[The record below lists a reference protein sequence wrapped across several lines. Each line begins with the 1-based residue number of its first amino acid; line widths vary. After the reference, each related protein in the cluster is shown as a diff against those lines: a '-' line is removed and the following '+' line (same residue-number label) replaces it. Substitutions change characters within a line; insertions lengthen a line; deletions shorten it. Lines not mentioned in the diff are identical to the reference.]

1 MMRLLVLLIAGCA
14 AHDPPAPSIA
24 SSPVLIELPPDLRT
38 CAGTV
43 RAPPVPPT
51 IRTVERVGVYARSL
65 ELALI
70 RAEDARTECARRL
83 NRVVEKVDAANL
95 ENQRP

>member
-1 MMRLLVLLIAGCA
+1 MMRLALVLLIAGCV

-43 RAPPVPPT
+43 RAPPLPPP
-51 IRTVERVGVYARSL
+51 IRTVERVGAYARSL
-65 ELALI
+65 ETALT

-83 NRVVEKVDAANL
+83 NRVVERVDAANL
-95 ENQRP
+95 ENRR